1 MTRILQREPVGHH
14 EEARRGPE
22 IELGHADESHALVHR
37 ARDLHQVGGVQAQR
51 FAARLAR
58 APNAFFGERA
68 SDAAAARGGI
78 DGEKAER
85 GP

>member
-1 MTRILQREPVGHH
+1 MRSYI
-14 EEARRGPE
+14 ARATSIRW
-22 IELGHADESHALVHR
+22 V
-37 ARDLHQVGGVQAQR
+37 VQAQR

-58 APNAFFGERA
+58 APNAFFGELA